1 MLPSRGLED
10 CICPLFVEKVHLP
23 KQTRAGGGTC
33 GMADV
38 IRRVMVRQ
46 VVAVLGVGAV
56 AGALV
61 GVPPLAASGRPWA
74 GGSVVPSAVV
84 SPVKARRIA
93 AVWGGALTY
102 LPRWAPKGVVV
113 THWWSGTCACGTD
126 DNRLVVQFV
135 RRSTRLDWVVSDPD
149 QIDRTRAGV
158 VCTRRRPAAVINR
171 RAIFYRKR
179 GTFETAWACIAVS
192 GRWAPGFDLLRR
204 LTISVT
210 QRADAGRLRALDLER
225 MVASAHAAPRG
236 SALGARFELPSR
248 SEVARMAR
256 AFRRP
261 LLMPA
266 ELPRGFIYSDW
277 TFAARAQPGY
287 DDRRQL
293 SVAFGRDSLFARI
306 TWTVYAGADRFD
318 CPNRT
323 SQRWPR
329 RGVIDGRPIYVNEA
343 IHGVSVWTCLPPR
356 AAGNVQPLEAMLWY
370 DIRLHRPAMLR
381 LAMRMVG
388 KAKAG

>member
-1 MLPSRGLED
+1 VLPSRGLED

-56 AGALV
+56 GGALV

-135 RRSTRLDWVVSDPD
+135 RR
-149 QIDRTRAGV
+149 
-158 VCTRRRPAAVINR
+158 TRRRPAAVINR

-277 TFAARAQPGY
+277 IFAARAQPGY